1 MRSWTTSRCSA
12 RTMARR
18 SCCGAR
24 SGRGG
29 VMHDLAQVV
38 EQWRD
43 DALVARIEGEVDSS
57 NVFAIGDRLRSLL
70 TNRSI
75 ALIVDLTATTYLD
88 SAGINLLFALAD
100 EMRAHQQRFAVV
112 VGEPSP
118 VRRMI
123 VLTGVDRVA
132 PIHASV
138 DEAVGVIREP
148 G

>member
-1 MRSWTTSRCSA
+1 
-12 RTMARR
+12 
-18 SCCGAR
+18 
-24 SGRGG
+24 
-29 VMHDLAQVV
+29 VIHDLAQVV

-43 DALVARIEGEVDSS
+43 DTLVARIEGEVDSS

-88 SAGINLLFALAD
+88 SAGINLLFSLAD
-100 EMRAHQQRFAVV
+100 EMRAHQQRFAVA
-112 VGEPSP
+112 VGDRSP
-118 VRRMI
+118 IRRMI

-138 DEAVGVIREP
+138 DEAVGVIREA